1 MRSDSLKE
9 LINTIAKPGRL
20 DWIGLRPARREAMQ
34 AVEQVEV
41 SEAGLVGDH
50 GRPGKRAVTLIQHE
64 HLAVIGA
71 FLGHPPVDPAMLRR
85 NLTVS
90 GINLLA
96 LKGRTVQIGTAKLEV
111 TGPCAPCS
119 RMEEAFSQEGFSGG
133 YSAVRGHG
141 GVTASIVEPG
151 VIRVGDQVSAVPTSD

>member
-1 MRSDSLKE
+1 MAKALQD
-9 LINTIAKPGRL
+9 LINTTSQPGRVE
-20 DWIGLRPARREAMQ
+20 WIGLRTDRREPMQ
-34 AVEQVEV
+34 IVETVEV
-41 SEAGLVGDH
+41 SEDGLIGDH

-71 FLGHPPVDPAMLRR
+71 FLGEGPADPALLRR
-85 NLTVS
+85 NIVVS

-96 LKGRTVQIGTAKLEV
+96 LKGRTITIGTTTLEI

-119 RMEEAFSQEGFSGG
+119 RMEEAFGGGG

-141 GVTASIVEPG
+141 GVTAKVLVPGTLALGDRVEP
-151 VIRVGDQVSAVPTSD
+151 VANIQAEPS

>member
-1 MRSDSLKE
+1 MHSESLKE
-9 LINTIAKPGRL
+9 LINTIAKPGRVE
-20 DWIGLRPARREAMQ
+20 WIGLRPARREAIR

-41 SEAGLVGDH
+41 MQDGLVGDH

-71 FLGHPPVDPAMLRR
+71 FLGSPPIDPALLRR
-85 NLTVS
+85 NLVVS

-96 LKGRTVQIGTAKLEV
+96 LKGRTIQIGTATLAV

-119 RMEEAFSQEGFSGG
+119 RMEEAFGNGG
-133 YSAVRGHG
+133 YSTVRGHG
-141 GVTASIVEPG
+141 GVTASVVEPG
-151 VIRVGDQVSAVPTSD
+151 LIGVGDRISPLP